1 MKNLPFR
8 IGHGY
13 DLHRLEADRKLVLG
27 GIHIPHE
34 KGLAGHSDADCLL
47 HALADAIFGAL
58 GLPDIG
64 YHFPDHDPKNK
75 DLDSMI
81 ILERSVAVCKDAG
94 YIIGNVDIVILAEE
108 PKMSPHLDKIR
119 ESLGATLETTADR
132 IGLKA
137 TTNEG
142 LGEVGRKE
150 AIAAHA
156 VCLLVH
162 EENGTNY

>member
-34 KGLAGHSDADCLL
+34 KGLAGHSDADCLI
-47 HALADAIFGAL
+47 HALADSIFGAL

-64 YHFPDHDPKNK
+64 YHFPDQDPKNK
-75 DLDSMI
+75 DMDSI
-81 ILERSVAVCKDAG
+81 LILEKSVAESKKAG
-94 YIIGNVDIVILAEE
+94 YVIGNVDLIILAEE
-108 PKMSPHLDKIR
+108 PKMSPHTNAMKEL
-119 ESLGATLETTADR
+119 LGKTLQINSDR

-142 LGEVGRKE
+142 IGEVGRCE
-150 AIAAHA
+150 AIAAYA
-156 VCLLVH
+156 VCLLILG
-162 EENGTNY
+162 ENSAD